1 MALEVLAVERGVF
14 PDTYLISRPNEVA
27 DFVAGPFDGR
37 TGQVNIV
44 KGGDIR
50 EQNLNPGFATT
61 GVIDRLERA
70 QRVSGSMPAEFGG
83 ESQSNVRTGRR
94 GESII
99 SAATSFP
106 IQEAQEA
113 FAEAL
118 QEENRRAVAVMKAC
132 FGRQKTSFLV
142 DWKGRNSLEH
152 VDYVPAEAF
161 DIDTNSV
168 TYPASG
174 ADANSL
180 VVGLG
185 QRVGL
190 GMMSK
195 RTAAELDPMVADPEL
210 EEDRVTA
217 EALTAAMLASLQM
230 QAQQGAIPPADLAA
244 IAKYVRQNKGD
255 LFAAVEH
262 VQRLAQERQANAGEP
277 GTPTGP
283 VAPGSPEA
291 QPGLAV
297 PGAGAEQ
304 PTVAPAPEGLDNFA
318 SMLQA
323 LGA

>member
-14 PDTYLISRPNEVA
+14 PDTYLISRQNEVA

-61 GVIDRLERA
+61 GVMDRLERA
-70 QRVSGSMPAEFGG
+70 QRVSSSIPAEYGG

-106 IQEAQEA
+106 IQEAQEV
-113 FAEAL
+113 FADAL
-118 QEENRRAVAVMKAC
+118 AEENRRAVAVMKAC
-132 FGRQKTSFLV
+132 FGRQRQSFLV
-142 DWKGRNSLEH
+142 TWEGRRAQA
-152 VDYVPAEAF
+152 VDYVADEVF
-161 DIDTNSV
+161 DTDVNSV
-168 TYPASG
+168 TYPAAGS
-174 ADANSL
+174 DANAL
-180 VVGLG
+180 IVGLG

-195 RTAAELDPMVADPEL
+195 RTASELDPMVSDPEF

-217 EALTAAMLASLQM
+217 EALTAALLASLQA
-230 QAQQGAIPPADLAA
+230 QAQQGAIPPHDLAA
-244 IAKYVRQNKGD
+244 IAAYVRQNKGD
-255 LFAAVEH
+255 IFAAVEA
-262 VQRLAQERQANAGEP
+262 VQKAAQERQANSGPP

-283 VAPGSPEA
+283 VAPGAPEA
-291 QPGLAV
+291 QPGLAA

-304 PTVAPAPEGLDNFA
+304 PTVGPAPAGLDNF
-318 SMLQA
+318 SGLLQS